1 MDKVSKQGRWKIY
14 FRVDSNASQ
23 PLKVEHF
30 PLTDC
35 LYKLTEEP
43 LLVLPCNPY
52 TSDGI
57 MLHCTVRTP
66 DFSVTIQWIWQADS
80 SSELI
85 ELDSS
90 DMNVT
95 IDNMYL
101 SVFDGIRSRLNVK
114 NLINRVGMF
123 WCRAIL
129 TNGTQLEDSSKWTL
143 FNQNVYE
150 NDMNCTN
157 EELSE
162 RSSTGRCINAAS
174 SVAETP
180 PLLGMDQITSSM
192 AGNETTPPAP
202 DSLGPTLYAVI
213 AVILLFCLVIVTL
226 TVTFVLLYR
235 RRKCGRKTAG
245 ELTWTVPCNQSIIV
259 IFCVHSY
266 ID

>member
-1 MDKVSKQGRWKIY
+1 M
-14 FRVDSNASQ
+14 
-23 PLKVEHF
+23 EHF

-35 LYKLTEEP
+35 LYKLIEEP

-52 TSDGI
+52 PSDGI
-57 MLHCTVRTP
+57 TLHCTVRAP
-66 DFSVTIQWIWQADS
+66 DFSFTIQWIWQADS

-95 IDNMYL
+95 INNMNL
-101 SVFDGIRSRLNVK
+101 SVFDAIRSRLNVK

-123 WCRAIL
+123 WCRATL
-129 TNGTQLEDSSKWTL
+129 NNGTQLEDSSKLTL
-143 FNQNVYE
+143 YNQNVYE
-150 NDMNCTN
+150 NDMNCAN

-180 PLLGMDQITSSM
+180 PLLAMDQITSSPTTM

-202 DSLGPTLYAVI
+202 DSLGPALYAVI
-213 AVILLFCLVIVTL
+213 AVILVFCLVIVTL
-226 TVTFVLLYR
+226 TVTIVLLYR
-235 RRKCGRKTAG
+235 RRKCGRGDIKTAG
-245 ELTWTVPCNQSIIV
+245 ELI
-259 IFCVHSY
+259 
-266 ID
+266 